1 MTSLQQHMSR
11 FQQRILVMT
20 AIFMASFMTS
30 VEVTIVTTALPQ
42 IISELHGLAF
52 QSWIMSAYLFTTA
65 ISTPI
70 CGKLADSLGR
80 KPVFQWGVILFTL
93 GSLGSGLAGN
103 IGWLIGARLVQGL
116 GAGAIMPLTFTIIA
130 DYFSFEKRAQILAL
144 NNTAWALSSLIGPL
158 LGGFLVDKLSWH
170 WVFFVNIPL
179 GILVFGLMG
188 LGYVQKQ
195 ATSQNL
201 TIDWSGI
208 GLLTLGLLCLLI
220 AVQTLSTYFWPAVG
234 LFLIGLVLLLLL
246 AKWEHQVAD
255 PLIEPQMFSNKTFTI
270 QVVTIM
276 LFSGV
281 LISYQVYFPIWLQS
295 IYHLPAS
302 MAGMVVSSSSV
313 MWLVGSF
320 LVGRL
325 MTRFVPK
332 RVVLLIAVL
341 ELVFYSSL
349 LFASTA
355 FPVWMFYLI
364 AGVNGLGLGIVI
376 SMNTILAQHLVRPN
390 LVGEASGMIT
400 LGRSLGQT
408 IMTGIYGA
416 VFNIVLVNNRGPISL
431 STLNRAVSASN
442 YHQFK
447 NQLAINLVVL
457 QGLHAVFLVV
467 AILLLLILIINF
479 LDPNHKIIK

>member
-1 MTSLQQHMSR
+1 
-11 FQQRILVMT
+11 
-20 AIFMASFMTS
+20 
-30 VEVTIVTTALPQ
+30 
-42 IISELHGLAF
+42 
-52 QSWIMSAYLFTTA
+52 
-65 ISTPI
+65 
-70 CGKLADSLGR
+70 
-80 KPVFQWGVILFTL
+80 
-93 GSLGSGLAGN
+93 
-103 IGWLIGARLVQGL
+103 
-116 GAGAIMPLTFTIIA
+116 MPLTFTIIA

-195 ATSQNL
+195 TTSQNL

-220 AVQTLSTYFWPAVG
+220 AVQTLSTYFWPAIG

-349 LFASTA
+349 LFASMA

-390 LVGEASGMIT
+390 LVGESSGMIT

-416 VFNIVLVNNRGPISL
+416 VFNIVLVNNRGSISL
-431 STLNRAVSASN
+431 GTLNRAVSASN